1 MVVIDIVKVYFDM
14 KTFNRYIQE
23 EEWANLQGM
32 THSEIKKHNRLK
44 RKEFNKNSDQQKREN
59 KEK

>member
-1 MVVIDIVKVYFDM
+1 MTIIILLKKEYLNLEDKYM
-14 KTFNRYIQE
+14 TK

-32 THSEIKKHNRLK
+32 THSELKKHNRLK
-44 RKEFNKNSDQQKREN
+44 RKEFNKNTDQQKKEN

>member
-1 MVVIDIVKVYFDM
+1 MTK
-14 KTFNRYIQE
+14 